1 LNSRKSKWQLRV
13 KCARKRPQTCEKAAL
28 NSRSMPK
35 MNKVGNQT
43 IGISSTHGMAGMIVK
58 LHMLAVDRCQPG
70 SRTEVTIILSGDSS
84 LAGLTNTNTLEGV
97 ISTVH
102 NQCQVTFQAITIKAP
117 VVGHVFDRLLVFD
130 GEHRASLPV
139 RVVAFRTL

>member
-1 LNSRKSKWQLRV
+1 
-13 KCARKRPQTCEKAAL
+13 
-28 NSRSMPK
+28 MPK

-43 IGISSTHGMAGMIVK
+43 SIGISSTYGIAGMIIK

-84 LAGLTNTNTLEGV
+84 LAGLINTNTLEGV

-102 NQCQVTFQAITIKAP
+102 NQCQATFQVINIKAP
-117 VVGHVFDRLLVFD
+117 VVGLVFDRLLVFD

>member
-1 LNSRKSKWQLRV
+1 M
-13 KCARKRPQTCEKAAL
+13 KCAHKRPQTCEKAAL
-28 NSRSMPK
+28 NSRSMSK

-43 IGISSTHGMAGMIVK
+43 SIGIPSTYGMAGMVIK

-84 LAGLTNTNTLEGV
+84 LTRLINTDTLEGV

-102 NQCQVTFQAITIKAP
+102 NQCQATFQAITIKAP

-130 GEHRASLPV
+130 GENRASLPV

>member
-1 LNSRKSKWQLRV
+1 V
-13 KCARKRPQTCEKAAL
+13 KRARKRPQTCEKAAL
-28 NSRSMPK
+28 NSRSMPI

-43 IGISSTHGMAGMIVK
+43 SVGISSTYGMAGTTIK

-70 SRTEVTIILSGDSS
+70 SRTEAMIILSGDSS

-102 NQCQVTFQAITIKAP
+102 NQCQATFQAITIKAP
-117 VVGHVFDRLLVFD
+117 VVGHVFDRLLIFD